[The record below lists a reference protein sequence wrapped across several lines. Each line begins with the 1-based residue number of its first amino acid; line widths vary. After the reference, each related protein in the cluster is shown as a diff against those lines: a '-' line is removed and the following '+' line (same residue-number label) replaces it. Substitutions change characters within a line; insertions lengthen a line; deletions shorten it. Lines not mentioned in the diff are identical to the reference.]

1 MPIYE
6 YKCLDCGKTFEKIVL
21 VSEKPDCHF
30 CHSHNLEKLFS
41 PTGIRTSKS
50 TRKSEG
56 LEKLARNKIRKDRA
70 VAESEFIKKELSE
83 GH

>member
-21 VSEKPDCHF
+21 VSEQPDCDF
-30 CHSHNLEKLFS
+30 CHSKNLEKLFS
-41 PTGIRTSKS
+41 PAGIRTSKS
-50 TRKSEG
+50 TRKSESQ
-56 LEKLARNKIRKDRA
+56 EQLARSKIRKDRA
-70 VAESEFIKKELSE
+70 VAESEFIRKELSE